1 MTTRVVN
8 VRDYK
13 PYNEYWIDQG
23 PDSQYV
29 YIGRFVRYQIPR
41 GSKWGNPF
49 AIGRNGTREEVITK
63 YREYVLNKPEL
74 LKLIPIELK
83 DKILGC
89 WCKPLACH
97 GDVLAEIADADN
109 R

>member
-1 MTTRVVN
+1 MTTCVVC
-8 VRDYK
+8 VKDYK
-13 PYNEYWIDQG
+13 PYNLYWTK
-23 PDSQYV
+23 PSLNNPYV
-29 YIGRFVRYQIPR
+29 YIGRWNRDIQIS
-41 GSKWGNPF
+41 SKWANPF

-63 YREYVLNKPEL
+63 YREYILSKPEL